1 MTGPGV
7 GNLEGKRVTVVGL
20 GLSGSA
26 LVKWLAS
33 RGALVGVSESKAAT
47 GFQHWLRVNQG
58 LLERTEFGGHTEA
71 FLLSSDLIVVS
82 PGVRTDLPALASA
95 ARHGV
100 PVVGELEVALTD
112 SRARVVAVTGTNGK
126 TTTTALLGHLLE
138 TAGLDVTVAG
148 NIGVPVSQVV
158 DEIGEG
164 HLLVL
169 EVSSFQLDTAPS
181 FHPHVALL
189 LNVTPDHQDRY
200 PDFEVYAKSKASI
213 FARQGPGDF
222 AILNRRDPRCAA
234 LAPGLASRVRW
245 FDARDGRIEGAGVE
259 AGWIVLCD
267 GGQQARIMPTADLPL
282 RGEHNLEN
290 ALAAA
295 EAAAALGVGPALLAE
310 GLRSFRGVEHR
321 LEPAG
326 TVGQVVFI
334 NDSKATN
341 VDAMQKALE
350 SFSEPVVLIAGGRD
364 KNLDFTKIRALVGRA
379 ARAVVLIGEAAG
391 KIEAAWQGA
400 APLHRAG
407 SLDEAV
413 RRAWELASPRGV
425 VLLSPGCASFD
436 MFENFEDRG
445 RKFREAV
452 GRLNPGRS
460 QGARAW

>member
-1 MTGPGV
+1 MGPSV
-7 GNLEGKRVTVVGL
+7 MPLEGKRVTVVGL
-20 GLSGSA
+20 GLSGTA

-33 RGALVGVSESKAAT
+33 RGALVGVSESKPAT
-47 GFQHWLRVNQG
+47 GFQHWLKVNQG

-71 FLLSSDLIVVS
+71 FLISSDLIVVS
-82 PGVRTDLPALASA
+82 PGVRADLPALASA
-95 ARHGV
+95 AGHGV

-112 SRARVVAVTGTNGK
+112 CPARVIAVTGTNGK

-138 TAGLDVTVAG
+138 TAGLDVTIAG

-158 DEIGEG
+158 DEVGAG

-181 FHPHVALL
+181 FHPNVALL

-200 PDFEVYAKSKASI
+200 PDFEVYARSKASI
-213 FARQGPGDF
+213 FANQTVGDF
-222 AILNRRDPRCAA
+222 AILNRRDPRCAG
-234 LAPGLASRVRW
+234 LAPDLKSRVRW
-245 FDARDGRIEGAGVE
+245 FDARDGKIEGAGVD
-259 AGWIVLCD
+259 AGWIVLTE
-267 GGQQARIMPTADLPL
+267 GGSSTRIMPTADLPL

-295 EAAAALGVGPALLAE
+295 EAAATLGVGAALLAE

-321 LEPAG
+321 LEPVG
-326 TVGQVVFI
+326 TVGSVVFI

-341 VDAMQKALE
+341 VDAMEKALK
-350 SFSEPVVLIAGGRD
+350 SFSEPLVLIAGGRD
-364 KNLDFTKIRALVGRA
+364 KNLDFTKVRELV
-379 ARAVVLIGEAAG
+379 ARSAKAVILIGEAAA
-391 KIEAAWQGA
+391 KIEAAWTGA

-413 RRAWELASPRGV
+413 RLGFELAAPRGV

-436 MFENFEDRG
+436 MFENFEHRG
-445 RKFREAV
+445 RTFREAV

>member
-1 MTGPGV
+1 MAMDMSR
-7 GNLEGKRVTVVGL
+7 LEGKRVTVVGL
-20 GLSGSA
+20 GLSGTA

-33 RGALVGVSESKAAT
+33 RGALVGVSESKAST
-47 GFQHWLRVNQG
+47 GFQHWLKVNQG

-82 PGVRTDLPALASA
+82 PGVRADLPALASA
-95 ARHGV
+95 ARHGI
-100 PVVGELEVALTD
+100 PVVGELEVALAD
-112 SRARVVAVTGTNGK
+112 CRARVVAVTGTNGK

-148 NIGVPVSQVV
+148 NIGLPVSQVV
-158 DEIGEG
+158 DEVGEG

-181 FHPHVALL
+181 FHPNVALL

-200 PDFEVYAKSKASI
+200 ADFEAYAASKASI
-213 FARQGPGDF
+213 FANQTAGDF
-222 AILNRRDPRCAA
+222 AILNRRDPRCAG
-234 LAPGLASRVRW
+234 LAPSCKARVRW

-259 AGWIVLCD
+259 AGWIVVTD
-267 GGQQARIMPTADLPL
+267 GGQATRIMPTADLPL

-295 EAAAALGVGPALLAE
+295 EAAATLGVGAALLAE
-310 GLRSFRGVEHR
+310 GLRTFRGVEHR
-321 LEPAG
+321 LEPVG

-341 VDAMQKALE
+341 VDAMEKALK
-350 SFSEPVVLIAGGRD
+350 SFAEPVVLIAGGRD
-364 KNLDFTKIRALVGRA
+364 KQLDFTKVRALVERSVK
-379 ARAVVLIGEAAG
+379 AVILIGEAAD
-391 KIEAAWQGA
+391 KIAAAWQGA
-400 APLHRAG
+400 VPLHRAG
-407 SLDEAV
+407 SLDDAV
-413 RRAWELASPRGV
+413 RRGYELASPRGV

-445 RKFREAV
+445 RTFREAV